1 MQQEARS
8 ELPIIPVHHRPREE
22 GKGDNSMTAV
32 MMPASYNNKLADARE
47 QEKARATMS
56 YFVVTATLGILGYY
70 VHIRSGFAADPTRV
84 GLANYLFPCS
94 LLLLF
99 IVSVVSKWRYAEECE
114 LLVDARTDEEQAS
127 VPNGHAGN
135 KLRRYRDV
143 PWRMPSRVDAACGG
157 AALAVIATMIM
168 HYWHF

>member
-1 MQQEARS
+1 
-8 ELPIIPVHHRPREE
+8 
-22 GKGDNSMTAV
+22 MT
-32 MMPASYNNKLADARE
+32 PASYNNKLADARE

-70 VHIRSGFAADPTRV
+70 VHIRSGFAADPSRV

-114 LLVDARTDEEQAS
+114 LLVDASTDEDEAH
-127 VPNGHAGN
+127 VKNGHARN
-135 KLRRYRDV
+135 KLQRYRNV
-143 PWRMPSRVDAACGG
+143 PWYMPSRVDAACGG
-157 AALAVIATMIM
+157 AGLAVVATMIM